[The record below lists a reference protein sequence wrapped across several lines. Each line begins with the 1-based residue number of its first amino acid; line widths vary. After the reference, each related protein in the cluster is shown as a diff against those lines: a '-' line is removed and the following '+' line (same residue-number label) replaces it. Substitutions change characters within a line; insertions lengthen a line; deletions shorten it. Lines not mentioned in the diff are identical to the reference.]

1 MSRLGRLFWLP
12 VTVHGAVFGWVPVW
26 VGKVMLWI
34 IVTLMIVGFLAEFA
48 SVVNAIND
56 AAPAR

>member
-1 MSRLGRLFWLP
+1 
-12 VTVHGAVFGWVPVW
+12 
-26 VGKVMLWI
+26 MLWI